1 MENNNRNVF
10 ALNGISGFL
19 IAVVLLLSILAVL
32 TYVGIGLQKEVA
44 TKPYSLK
51 DAASIEMESVDSA
64 KHVIVKEK

>member
-1 MENNNRNVF
+1 MENKNRNIF

-51 DAASIEMESVDSA
+51 DVASIEMKSVDNA
-64 KHVIVKEK
+64 KHVIVKE

>member
-1 MENNNRNVF
+1 MENKNRNIF

-19 IAVVLLLSILAVL
+19 IAVVLLLSILVVL

-51 DAASIEMESVDSA
+51 DAASIEMESVDNA
-64 KHVIVKEK
+64 KYVIVKE

>member
-32 TYVGIGLQKEVA
+32 TYMGIGLQQEVA

-51 DAASIEMESVDSA
+51 DAASLEMKSVDNA
-64 KHVIVKEK
+64 KHVVIKEK

>member
-1 MENNNRNVF
+1 MENNNRNIF

-32 TYVGIGLQKEVA
+32 TYMGIGLQQEVA

-51 DAASIEMESVDSA
+51 DVASLEMKSVDNA

>member
-1 MENNNRNVF
+1 MENKNRNIF

-51 DAASIEMESVDSA
+51 DAASTEMKSVDNA
-64 KHVIVKEK
+64 KHVIVKE